1 MSRSKHK
8 SSGNAAGTAQ
18 KCQAIMMETE
28 VKLIEKVGQGEKT
41 VGIACSYNMSH
52 STVGMVL
59 NNKDEIT
66 EHVKSAV
73 PIISTVGSKICLVK
87 AMVFPVVTY
96 G

>member
-8 SSGNAAGTAQ
+8 SSGDAAGTAQ

-28 VKLIEKVGQGEKT
+28 VKLIEKVDQGEKM
-41 VGIACSYNMSH
+41 VDIACSYNMSH
-52 STVGMVL
+52 STIGMVL

-73 PIISTVGSKICLVK
+73 PIISTAGSKICLVK